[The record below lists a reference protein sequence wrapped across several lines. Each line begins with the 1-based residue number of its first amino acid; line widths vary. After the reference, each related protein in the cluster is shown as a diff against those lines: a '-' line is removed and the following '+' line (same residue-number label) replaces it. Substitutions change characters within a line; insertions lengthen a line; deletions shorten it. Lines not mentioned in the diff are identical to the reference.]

1 MSQVWKLWIQSQ
13 LAINYS
19 VFGYQLFSLMANL
32 DSLKMKVFAKF
43 SSVHWLFPSMAG
55 SPWPSAVGFALVE
68 PEEAAA

>member
-1 MSQVWKLWIQSQ
+1 MEAMDSELV
-13 LAINYS
+13 
-19 VFGYQLFSLMANL
+19 GYQLFSLIANL